1 MLERTSMSA
10 PNKDLSFD
18 VPAADAR
25 RGAWLSGTL
34 AVLTAATLGIAF
46 ATPPLSGPWCTGGC
60 FPYPFTGIESR
71 YPRDYYW
78 MFPAM
83 VVSVLFIAVLISVHR
98 AAAERVKFFSAL
110 GLVLGT
116 VGASTLLIDYWVQLA
131 VIQPS
136 VLKGETDGIALLS
149 QFNAH
154 GVFIALEELAFFVMS
169 FGLFCLAPVFWRAR
183 APGRAMSWVLV
194 SNFALAIIALVSIAA
209 VYGLGRE
216 YFFEIAI
223 ISIVWLTL
231 PVWGLLLAVLF
242 HRAREEVRTRER
254 AGHEALPA
262 PQ

>member
-1 MLERTSMSA
+1 MAM
-10 PNKDLSFD
+10 
-18 VPAADAR
+18 
-25 RGAWLSGTL
+25 
-34 AVLTAATLGIAF
+34 LTAATLGIAF
-46 ATPPLSGPWCTGGC
+46 ATPPLSGPWCAGGC
-60 FPYPFTGIESR
+60 FEYPFAGIEAR

-83 VVSVLFIAVLISVHR
+83 VVSVVFIAVLISVHR
-98 AAAERVKFFSAL
+98 AAAERTKFFSSL

-116 VGASTLLIDYWVQLA
+116 IGASTLLLDYWVQLA

-136 VLKGETDGIALLS
+136 LLKGETDGIALLS

-154 GVFIALEELAFFVMS
+154 GVFIALEELGFFLMS
-169 FGLFCLAPVFWRAR
+169 CGLFCLAPVFWRAS

-194 SNFALAIIALVSIAA
+194 TSFALSLIALVSISA

-231 PVWGLLLAVLF
+231 PVWGLLLAILF
-242 HRAREEVRTRER
+242 HRAGREEVTMKR
-254 AGHEALPA
+254 AAHEPLPA
-262 PQ
+262 AH